1 MARDPRVTVRLE
13 AKDNLSPAVE
23 QAAGRSQGA
32 FARFGNF
39 LRNRFVF
46 TLGDVRN
53 AVTSLGNAIQDAANL
68 ENATESVRRGLAA
81 QGESFDE
88 FIAKLREVSD
98 AQVST
103 QALISTS
110 AKALVADLQ
119 AADIAS
125 LLEVARAAAIATGT
139 DVESAFQRITDA
151 VVKSE
156 TELLDELGIVVRL
169 DEALKEMGTSAD
181 GAAVALDKD
190 ARVAATLNAVLDQ
203 GADLIDRYGTAQSEV
218 SRRTNQARAA
228 LINFNTQLDRTAP
241 IAAAVAGVIGQGL
254 AQAFVLAGIAITA
267 TAEAFA
273 RFTQL
278 VSQANLS
285 GPITSLSNLRKALTS
300 TSADL
305 FIAQNNLATF
315 VVEGTKGLIG
325 LEDAAVQTGAA
336 LLKLGDQTT
345 RTNRPIRELKDVVEE
360 VDDAFD
366 EVIPGVISFGNAQG
380 AAAVQATQ
388 LAEALARQAT
398 TFRTNPELFRGD
410 FARQAAERRARLSG
424 SSIGQPLFGFQD
436 PLLSGGGPS
445 GGVFTRVT
453 RPVARPDGGVEFA

>member
-345 RTNRPIRELKDVVEE
+345 RTKVVEE